1 MFAEER
7 AALGPLPLE
16 PFRYYRF
23 GARTVHLDGCVE
35 VEAAYY
41 GAPPGWIGQRV
52 HVQWNDLHVRLI
64 APRTGQ
70 LLREHLRA
78 PRGWHRI
85 EEADRQHAGVDLGLA
100 RPRRHRRCAHWYP
113 CVSTSMRRGAHTA
126 SDRCWASSRLPGNTA
141 PRSSMMPRKPRL
153 RSASSPIASCGGTSS
168 VVRRCRSPC
177 AKSIR
182 SSVSSPSTAISLIAR
197 LEIRHESD

>member
-52 HVQWNDLHVRLI
+52 QVQWNDLHVRLL
-64 APRTGQ
+64 APQTGQ

-85 EEADRQHAGVDLGLA
+85 HDADRPARTPASTVALLGRAATAGAHISTVCQHIHAPGQRAQRPADPR
-100 RPRRHRRCAHWYP
+100 RPRARSETRRRRRR
-113 CVSTSMRRGAHTA
+113 RRGEGR
-126 SDRCWASSRLPGNTA
+126 DRDRRPHAIASS
-141 PRSSMMPRKPRL
+141 
-153 RSASSPIASCGGTSS
+153 ASTSS
-168 VVRRCRSPC
+168 VDRPCR
-177 AKSIR
+177 
-182 SSVSSPSTAISLIAR
+182 
-197 LEIRHESD
+197 